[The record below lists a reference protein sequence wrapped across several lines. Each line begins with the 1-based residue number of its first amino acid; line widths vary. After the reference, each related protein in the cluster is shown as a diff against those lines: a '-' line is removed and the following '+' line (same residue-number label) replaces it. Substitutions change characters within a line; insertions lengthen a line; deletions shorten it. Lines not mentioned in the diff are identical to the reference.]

1 MKSLRSTL
9 VETPEA
15 MPTGAN
21 ERTFDAIVIGAGVAG
36 REAAGRLAGAG
47 LSVVIVEP
55 DLVGGE
61 CPFWAC
67 MPSKSLLRPEE
78 ALTEARRVPGAAE
91 AARGELDVTAVLA
104 RRDEVIH
111 FLDDSSYLP
120 WLESRGIELVRGPG
134 RLDGERRVRV
144 GDGVFVARKAVLIAT
159 GTSAAIPSVDG
170 LRVAKPWTNRE
181 LTTATAVPSRLA
193 ILGGGAVGA
202 EMAQAWCTLGS
213 QVTLIEA
220 RDRLLGREEPFAA
233 AQVADSLRERGV
245 DVRLGARVTA
255 VRREK
260 GVGEVTITL
269 QQGPEVRADELAVA
283 TGRRPRTDDLGL
295 ETVGLEPGKS
305 IDVDDQLRATG
316 VDSDW
321 LYAVGDVNGRA
332 LLTHIGKYQA
342 RVASDN
348 ILGKSAAATADG
360 LRSPRVLFTEPQV
373 AAVGHTLQSAQ
384 DAGLNVKTVEAS
396 TSGNAGGNF
405 YGRDAV
411 GTTHLVIDDDREVI
425 VGATITG
432 SEVADF
438 LHAATIAV
446 VGEVPLERLAHAV
459 PAFPTRSEVWST
471 LLTKLGF

>member
-1 MKSLRSTL
+1 MKNLRSAL
-9 VETPEA
+9 VETSES

-21 ERTFDAIVIGAGVAG
+21 ERTFDVIVIGAGVAG

-47 LSVVIVEP
+47 LSVAIVEP
-55 DLVGGE
+55 HLVGGE

-91 AARGELDVTAVLA
+91 AASGELDVTAVLA

-120 WLESRGIELVRGPG
+120 WLESRGIELVRGHG

-144 GDGVFVARKAVLIAT
+144 GDGALVAGKAVLIAT
-159 GTSAAIPSVDG
+159 GTSAAIPPVDG
-170 LRVAKPWTNRE
+170 LRDAKPWTNRE
-181 LTTATAVPSRLA
+181 LTTAMAVPSRLA

-220 RDRLLGREEPFAA
+220 GDRLLGREEPFAA

-245 DVRLGARVTA
+245 DVRLGARATA

-411 GTTHLVIDDDREVI
+411 GTTRLVIDDDREVI

-446 VGEVPLERLAHAV
+446 VGEVPLERLAHAI

-471 LLTKLGF
+471 LLTELGF

>member
-1 MKSLRSTL
+1 
-9 VETPEA
+9 
-15 MPTGAN
+15 
-21 ERTFDAIVIGAGVAG
+21 
-36 REAAGRLAGAG
+36 
-47 LSVVIVEP
+47 
-55 DLVGGE
+55 
-61 CPFWAC
+61 
-67 MPSKSLLRPEE
+67 
-78 ALTEARRVPGAAE
+78 
-91 AARGELDVTAVLA
+91 
-104 RRDEVIH
+104 
-111 FLDDSSYLP
+111 
-120 WLESRGIELVRGPG
+120 
-134 RLDGERRVRV
+134 
-144 GDGVFVARKAVLIAT
+144 
-159 GTSAAIPSVDG
+159 
-170 LRVAKPWTNRE
+170 
-181 LTTATAVPSRLA
+181 
-193 ILGGGAVGA
+193 
-202 EMAQAWCTLGS
+202 
-213 QVTLIEA
+213 LIEA
-220 RDRLLGREEPFAA
+220 GDRLLGREEPFAA
-233 AQVADSLRERGV
+233 AQVAESLCERGV
-245 DVRLGARVTA
+245 DVRLGARATA

-316 VDSDW
+316 VDGDW

-384 DAGLNVKTVEAS
+384 AAGLNVKTVEAS

-411 GTTHLVIDDDREVI
+411 GTTRLVIDDDRGVI

-446 VGEVPLERLAHAV
+446 IGEVPLERLAHAI

-471 LLTKLGF
+471 LLTELGF